1 MPLALYPYALI
12 SHRFDTL
19 ALLFFFPG
27 EQVKQIRNDA
37 FVHPQSIYKTIDALW
52 DGEI

>member
-1 MPLALYPYALI
+1 MHSFLI
-12 SHRFDTL
+12 DLTHWHFC
-19 ALLFFFPG
+19 FFFPG